1 MNLDESPVELTVRV
15 VLVEVVTVM
24 GEGSGIISTS
34 SSCMVDVVVPS
45 APNSFFYLIANP
57 FPSIFIPRISS
68 CINSAHRIVSAVSKH
83 IVPDNALPCGSV
95 SVSV

>member
-45 APNSFFYLIANP
+45 APNSFFTLSQIHSQASSYHV
-57 FPSIFIPRISS
+57 FPPASILRTGLFPQ
-68 CINSAHRIVSAVSKH
+68 
-83 IVPDNALPCGSV
+83 
-95 SVSV
+95 